1 MTETKV
7 IPQRPPDGLLVLCD
21 GPAYV
26 QTKLVRDIK
35 DNWISADTAF
45 NACAARMRCLAW
57 WITTANH
64 EKPAAECKQLQAA
77 SNGR

>member
-7 IPQRPPDGLLVLCD
+7 IPQRPPDGLLALCD
-21 GPAYV
+21 APTYV
-26 QTKLVRDIK
+26 QTKLVRDMK
-35 DNWISADTAF
+35 DNWISADTAY

-77 SNGR
+77 TPGK